1 MRPRHE
7 YTKRPR
13 ARHSWARGA
22 FLRLEVGALVLVA
35 VCVAVLSASSQPE
48 RIHIQLTGGGGG
60 SLTLSNTKEGAAVLS
75 LGGIKPGDS
84 ITDTVT
90 LGNTGTLPGDLSLDT
105 SNLVD
110 VPGSGG
116 GALSGKLDLRVR
128 DITNAGSP
136 VTVYTG
142 KIAGLTPVALG
153 TLAAGDSRVY
163 EFKVDFPDT
172 GAGAENAYQGSGM
185 SVQFDW
191 TAVNNDADTD
201 PPETTISAGPSGL
214 TNDPNPSFSF
224 TSDEAGST
232 FECSLDGSAYGA
244 CSSPA
249 ALSGLVDGA
258 HGFSVRA
265 TDTSAN
271 SDATPA
277 SRSWTI
283 DATAPSAALADPGS
297 LVRGTVSLSP
307 SADDGTGSGVA
318 SLIVQRSPT
327 GGGTWTTI
335 GTNWNTTSVA
345 DGTYD
350 LRARATDNAGNASN
364 SALRTVTVDNT
375 APSVSSSVPADGEL
389 VAAAGLLTV
398 QASENVS
405 GIANATI
412 DGSPAPAPLVAGS
425 SVAYTDFFADGPHTF
440 SGDLTDLAGNTSPIL
455 IHFTVWSLAA
465 ADYPWVE
472 ANSFPAAPT
481 SLDAA
486 NGGATIT
493 VPAGAWSGAPAGDWL
508 VIRID
513 PRPSATVGNGFQTAG
528 DIYDVT
534 AYWALNGGAVHT
546 FQTPLDLTVLSG
558 PANAVPATFENGSW
572 RAIARL
578 SGQTLPSGQQDGY
591 YRVGTNVHVLTRHLS
606 SFTLLKDVQAPS
618 KPKSFSGSKSGGRL
632 VLKWKAATDNS
643 GLIAAY
649 LVYAKGTLVKTL
661 AGSARSADMGVYKT
675 SDRRSFQIA
684 ARDAA
689 GNVGPKT
696 TALVVVPKLTK
707 LTLTQAKAALKA
719 RGLKSGAVRYAFSA
733 SVPSGRV
740 IGAGRSGIVP
750 VGTTVGLKVS
760 RGVFRSS
767 TGSPVPPETT
777 SYFGGQPPSYS
788 PGSTSSGGTPPPSFS
803 TGGTTNGSND
813 GPSAGN
819 DTPPPAGSAGV
830 ETADPQGFSSGDN
843 DRVSALRRL
852 LGLGL
857 LGGAFA
863 AAGAL
868 ALRTRTRRIR
878 PRVALTSADDPL
890 LFWDQRL
897 ARATA
902 ATVRRFAG
910 RI

>member
-1 MRPRHE
+1 MRGRND

-35 VCVAVLSASSQPE
+35 VCVAILSASRQPE
-48 RIHIQLTGGGGG
+48 RIDIQLTGGGG

-136 VTVYTG
+136 VTVYAG

-153 TLAAGDSRVY
+153 TLAAGDSRLY

-185 SVQFDW
+185 SVRFDW

-201 PPETTISAGPSGL
+201 PPQTTITAGPTGL
-214 TNDPNPSFSF
+214 TANPNPSFSF
-224 TSDEAGST
+224 SSDETGST
-232 FECSLDGSAYGA
+232 FECSLDAVAFAA

-249 ALSGLVDGA
+249 AYSGLADGD
-258 HGFSVRA
+258 HTFSVRA

-271 SDATPA
+271 TDATPA
-277 SRSWTI
+277 ARSWTI
-283 DATAPSAALADPGS
+283 DATAPTASLADPGS
-297 LVRGTVSLSP
+297 PVRATVSLSP

-318 SLIVQRSPT
+318 SLIVQRSPA
-327 GGGTWTTI
+327 GAGTWTTI

-345 DGTYD
+345 DGSYD
-350 LRARATDNAGNASN
+350 LRARAIDNAGNAAN

-375 APSVSSSVPADGEL
+375 APSLSSSVPADGEVL
-389 VAAAGLLTV
+389 AAAGLLTV
-398 QASENVS
+398 VATEDVS

-412 DGSPAPAPLVAGS
+412 DGSPAPVPVVAGP
-425 SVAYTDFFADGPHTF
+425 SVAYTDVFADGPHTLA
-440 SGDLTDLAGNTSPIL
+440 GDLTDLAGNSTPIRV
-455 IHFTVWSLAA
+455 HFTVWSLAA

-472 ANSFPAAPT
+472 ANSFPSTLT

-486 NGGATIT
+486 NGDAIIN
-493 VPAGAWSGAPAGDWL
+493 VPTGAWSGAPAGDWL
-508 VIRID
+508 VVRID
-513 PRPSATVGNGFQTAG
+513 PRPPAAVASGFQTAG
-528 DIYDVT
+528 DVYDVT
-534 AYWALNGGAVHT
+534 AYWALDGGAVHT
-546 FQTPLDLTVLSG
+546 FDQPLELTVLTG
-558 PANAVPATFENGSW
+558 AANTVPATFENGSW
-572 RAIARL
+572 RAIAPL
-578 SGQTLPSGQQDGY
+578 SGQTLPAGQNDGY
-591 YRVGTNVHVLTRHLS
+591 YKVGQDVHVLTRHLS

-618 KPKSFSGSKSGGRL
+618 KPKSFSGSKSGTHL

-643 GLIAAY
+643 GLIDAY

-661 AGSARSADMGVYKT
+661 SGAARSADMGLYKL
-675 SDRRSFQIA
+675 SDKRSFRVA
-684 ARDAA
+684 ARDVA

-696 TALVVVPKLTK
+696 AGLVIVPSVAK
-707 LTLTQAKAALKA
+707 LTLTDAKARLVG
-719 RGLKSGAVRYAFSA
+719 RGLKSGTISYAFSA

-740 IGAGRSGIVP
+740 ISAGRSGLVP
-750 VGTTVGLKVS
+750 LGTAVPLTVS
-760 RGVFRSS
+760 RGVFRSA
-767 TGSPVPPETT
+767 TYFPVPPATT
-777 SYFGGQPPSYS
+777 GSFTNPTPYS
-788 PGSTSSGGTPPPSFS
+788 PAPSSPGGTLRAYSSGGTAS
-803 TGGTTNGSND
+803 GSN
-813 GPSAGN
+813 GGSSAGSE
-819 DTPPPAGSAGV
+819 TPPPAGSAGV
-830 ETADPQGFSSGDN
+830 ETANPESFSGDSN
-843 DRVSALRRL
+843 DGVSGLRRF
-852 LGLGL
+852 LGLAL

-863 AAGAL
+863 TTGGL
-868 ALRTRTRRIR
+868 ALRARGRRIPAR
-878 PRVALTSADDPL
+878 AALPGSLDESL
-890 LFWDQRL
+890 LFWDQRF

-902 ATVRRFAG
+902 ATVRRFTG